1 MTFRLSGQ
9 IPSGKN
15 AVVVTRT
22 GLRFPAKRFK
32 LWREEV
38 MKQLSPQVSAYA
50 QEVACLPLESTIT
63 LECEY
68 TPGDARVR
76 DVDGMLGALLHV
88 IVKAGL
94 LVDDGLVWAV
104 TWKRNEMD
112 RQKPGLRFTISQEA
126 LKTRPTSNPPCGTER
141 GSAWRLNLK
150 QACTGSARCVTT
162 TMIY

>member
-32 LWREEV
+32 VWREQALA
-38 MKQLSPQVSAYA
+38 QLSEQGAWQQEPIDQTVS
-50 QEVACLPLESTIT
+50 

-68 TPGDARVR
+68 TPGDRRTR
-76 DVDGMLGALLHV
+76 DVPGMLDALLHV

-141 GSAWRLNLK
+141 GSA
-150 QACTGSARCVTT
+150 
-162 TMIY
+162 